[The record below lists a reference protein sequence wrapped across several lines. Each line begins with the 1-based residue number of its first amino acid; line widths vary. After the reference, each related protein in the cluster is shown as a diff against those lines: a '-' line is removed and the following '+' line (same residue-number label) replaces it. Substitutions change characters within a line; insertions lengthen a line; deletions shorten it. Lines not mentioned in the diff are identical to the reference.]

1 MAYLE
6 KYYITYCTPEGLNC
20 RASILQRDYVGA
32 VTELTGQEIPFLINY
47 ESTEDFKFSPIR
59 ASAADVFMVFGGNL
73 TDFEEFWTADERE
86 FKVMHYVNSA
96 LEWSGFVIPNGFS
109 YELRGGLYYASIQA
123 SDGLSTLQALDFM
136 NDNTGKN
143 YGQEDLTYNNGFEF
157 PFILILT
164 EILRKLDLEI
174 SVWTCIDS
182 YEKTMTKTGDT
193 RNADPLA
200 VSYANVK
207 TYINDTKRKDI
218 PYWNDIA
225 QNWNCE
231 EVLMNLCYLFG
242 AKVFQEKGVWKF
254 KTINADVDYGTGITQ
269 RYWRKYNTL
278 AVYLGY
284 EPINSLNTVS
294 CELMIENDHTMA
306 MGDVYKAFRMNYEYQ
321 FVRDGDSPIQ
331 LLTNG
336 NFEIFNNVAQYSAPF
351 GWERYTSNASQFG
364 LPRLRD
370 ITIND
375 TSVPFTK
382 GIEFGKQKAGLEN
395 TSYAKP
401 ANYYSALIHK
411 DLIPVNK
418 GDKLFFEVWHKHL
431 PRTETFSPFY
441 DVLYKLVITTTDG
454 KKFYLGNNPSQTDMN
469 AVQWSEIECHFRF
482 FSGMMK
488 SDFGNYEVYINK
500 WRNFSVDLQ
509 IPENGD
515 LLFQIKGLTAS
526 SGAWSNDSYKPLM
539 TYMLIDG
546 VAKLTRDQGKV
557 IRGNWADDGGD
568 IPLLQIGNVSLSKI
582 PNPSDLASVQ
592 DFIYNNTNPYYS
604 LVPEPITV
612 FNGDLQDS
620 FHISNIIV
628 PTNVSGGRNFWDT
641 IDNKFGNTS
650 LGLLTVREIM
660 SQYHKPF
667 RILEGTVKGLDLNFS
682 DVYEF
687 DILPGLRFIL
697 QRGALNRKKGYV
709 ENATFMQLLTDTLPI
724 GGTESGNNTDPN
736 WQPTGRTRCRKNG
749 FLNDGFVEMEE
760 QDINSNS
767 ESFEEIRWIPAGYD
781 NQVCPLDYPNGFYW
795 KADVLGSTYLGFNT
809 YPVIWNTPEY
819 PDTAIVEYDNTGGL
833 YLYFIHLDAL
843 GVVEEIT
850 TAVQSNIISDW
861 QYLSDVT
868 FNGYLY
874 RVLRM
879 NYITADFTGLLVRF
893 KFSKTTGTVI
903 EDPLA

>member
-1 MAYLE
+1 MPYLE
-6 KYYITYCTPEGLNC
+6 KYYISYCTPEGLNC
-20 RASILQRDYVGA
+20 RVSILQRDYAGA

-59 ASAADVFMVFGGNL
+59 ASASDVFMVFGGDL
-73 TDFEEFWTADERE
+73 IDFEEFWTADERE
-86 FKVMHYVNSA
+86 FKVMHYVDSV

-123 SDGLSTLQALDFM
+123 SDGLSTLQSLDFM
-136 NDNTGKN
+136 NDNTGLN
-143 YGQEDLTYNNGFEF
+143 YGQEDLTYNNGFKF

-174 SVWTCIDS
+174 SVWTCVDS
-182 YEKTMTKTGDT
+182 YEKTMTKTGNT

-200 VSYANVK
+200 VSFANVK

-254 KTINADVDYGTGITQ
+254 KTINADIDYGTGATQ

-284 EPINSLNTVS
+284 EPINSLNAVT

-306 MGDVYKAFRMNYEYQ
+306 MGEVYKAFRMNYEYQ
-321 FVRDGDSPIQ
+321 FVREGDSPIN

-336 NFEIFNNVAQYSAPF
+336 TFAIFDNTLQWSAPF
-351 GWERYTSNASQFG
+351 GWERYTSDGLQFRV
-364 LPRLRD
+364 PRLKE
-370 ITIND
+370 ITINEVD
-375 TSVPFTK
+375 VPFDV
-382 GIEFGKQKAGLEN
+382 GIEFGRQKAGLEQ
-395 TSYAKP
+395 TQYAKP

-411 DLIPVNK
+411 DLIPVNQ
-418 GDKLFFEVWHKHL
+418 GDKLIFDVWHKHQ
-431 PRTETFSPFY
+431 PRTSQTSPAYF
-441 DVLYKLVITTTDG
+441 VLYKIVLNKEDG
-454 KKFYLGNNPSQTDMN
+454 TKAYLGNNTTAEKGIGDY
-469 AVQWSEIECHFRF
+469 QWSETECHFTF
-482 FSGMMK
+482 NSAMFSTTIA
-488 SDFGNYEVYINK
+488 YEQYVYK
-500 WRNFSVDLQ
+500 WRNYFIELE
-509 IPENGD
+509 IPENGSIY
-515 LLFQIKGLTAS
+515 FQIKGLTAS
-526 SGAWSNDSYKPLM
+526 SGSWSNDSYKPLM
-539 TYMLIDG
+539 TYMGSVGSMVLS
-546 VAKLTRDQGKV
+546 RDQGKV
-557 IRGNWADDGGD
+557 IKSGWIDEGGN
-568 IPLLQIGNVSLSKI
+568 IPFLQIGNISLSKI
-582 PNPSDLASVQ
+582 PNTSDLASVQ

-612 FNGDLQDS
+612 FNGDLQDQ

-641 IDNKFGNTS
+641 IDNRYGNSS

-660 SQYHKPF
+660 NQYYKPF
-667 RILEGTVKGLDLNFS
+667 RILEGTVKGTDLNFS
-682 DVYEF
+682 DVYQF

-709 ENATFMQLLTDTLPI
+709 ENATFMQLLTDTLPV
-724 GGTESGNNTDPN
+724 GGTEGGNNTDPD
-736 WQPTGRTRCRKNG
+736 WQATGEIRCRKDG
-749 FLNDGFVEMEE
+749 FLNDGFVEMQE

-767 ESFEEIRWIPAGYD
+767 ESFEEIRWMPAGYD
-781 NQVCPLDYPNGFYW
+781 NQMCPLSAPDAFYW
-795 KADVLGSTYLGFNT
+795 KADVLGSNYNGFNT

-819 PDTAIVEYDNTGGL
+819 PNTAIVEYDNAGGL

-861 QYLSDVT
+861 QYLTDVT

-879 NYITADFTGLLVRF
+879 NYPTAEYTGLLVRF
-893 KFSKTTGTVI
+893 KFT
-903 EDPLA
+903 